1 MADFDTTRSALDAAR
16 EQERATRAAVAAA
29 HEAAARLAAEHAAA
43 TRIGAAGRLAAQVER
58 ARAEEAGLRA
68 DLQAASALAG
78 RAAAAFAKA
87 ADPRDA
93 IANWSAETPL
103 LLLPV
108 RLETRFKTVTD
119 EAGAHDELWV
129 RIYPDACSVD
139 TFEAALSDTELAS
152 ARRYWIETWAAGGI
166 EAQHRAAWRNLVA
179 SHGAGRAAWIV
190 RESAP
195 AGAPPV
201 KADPADVLL
210 VIAIDA
216 PPGADEQA
224 ALSAFWTA
232 AWVAEGDATRL
243 DLARQALAAAPGVT
257 DADALIATFAPANL
271 AAAPAPPATRA
282 DVAVDVVWLALP
294 PEPEAKTRSWTAPA
308 RVDTLP
314 DRFVVVGYQDDR
326 VVFEAEGRPIPSPL
340 IAGPDPSAPA
350 DEQLGHDADGALKLP
365 EPVRWMVD
373 FEAAVAVGMGVKVRD
388 LGATDLTRPLQRVI
402 AIGLRLA
409 DDATQGQA
417 RLEKLLEHHR
427 FGSAGLALV
436 PQGTPTN
443 NTDEAAGHDRHD
455 DADAAYD
462 ALFGAGDA
470 LPATA
475 GDWWGRRD
483 GEWLADGLGIGV
495 ATLDGVPHAG
505 GTDLAEARAI
515 NRALWPATFGYAL
528 ETMLHPVLDAGQVD
542 ATRWFQTHFVLGRG
556 MLPSLRIG
564 DEPYGVLPVSAISQW
579 DWLGG
584 DELLGVGG
592 LRTPD
597 SFIGYRAGLAGVLAT
612 MREDWRLLAQE
623 VSFVGKAGDPHQL
636 LLDVVGLHPGSVE
649 FHQRYAESLEDLFNR
664 AKLQGFGA
672 QVADA
677 IRVEPPTGGGARA
690 PRPAGL
696 RGRGGARRALEVLLH
711 AREPAQRPARRRRG
725 GVGARPDPRLHARR
739 ARLPRVARRRRAR
752 RVRGPPPGARLRGPA
767 ARGAAVRPAAAR
779 AAARVLGRQPAPA
792 SRGGRVDAQEVRT
805 GAARA
810 PVRPRRRR
818 ARRVREPLRAAVQ
831 HRRAR
836 RRGAR
841 ERRRADRRTTGR
853 RGEHPGA
860 RRPARGARPARGRPD
875 GAARALPRRAPRR
888 RELPPRRVAARARQL
903 PARRTALPAAR
914 GGDGAHR
921 ASTSARTAGWRA
933 CSAGRRRCEA
943 VELDDELA
951 AVFAPDGEAP
961 LRDPANGGYVLA
973 PSIGQAT
980 TAAILRAGYLANAAP
995 QEPGALA
1002 VNLSS
1007 ARVRVALGLIEG
1019 IRNGQPLGALL
1030 GYRLQR
1036 GLHDRHAGAGARPL
1050 PRAAA
1055 QAVPAR
1061 RRPAGVDPDRRG
1073 RRDRG
1078 DRGQQ
1083 RGRRPRARRARRP
1096 APAGA
1101 HIPSGCRCR
1110 PPRRPSAPRSTPRST
1125 RSSTPTTRSP
1135 TSRSPRACTRRCSAT
1150 TTGSPRRSTR
1160 TRREASRPS
1169 RMSSER
1175 RAAGS
1180 A

>member
-1 MADFDTTRSALDAAR
+1 M
-16 EQERATRAAVAAA
+16 
-29 HEAAARLAAEHAAA
+29 
-43 TRIGAAGRLAAQVER
+43 GG
-58 ARAEEAGLRA
+58 G
-68 DLQAASALAG
+68 G
-78 RAAAAFAKA
+78 RAARRPAGGERAGRPGGRRVRKA

-232 AWVAEGDATRL
+232 AWVAERRRDPARPRAPGARRRPRRHRRRRADRDVRAGQPRRRARAAGDARRRRRRRR
-243 DLARQALAAAPGVT
+243 LARAAAG
-257 DADALIATFAPANL
+257 A
-271 AAAPAPPATRA
+271 
-282 DVAVDVVWLALP
+282 
-294 PEPEAKTRSWTAPA
+294 EAKTRSWTAPA

-443 NTDEAAGHDRHD
+443 NTDEAAGHDRRD

-505 GTDLAEARAI
+505 GTDLARRARSTA
-515 NRALWPATFGYAL
+515 RSGPRRSATAL
-528 ETMLHPVLDAGQVD
+528 ETHAAPGARRGSGRRDPLVPDALRARPRDAAEPAHRRPAVRRPAGQRDLAVGL
-542 ATRWFQTHFVLGRG
+542 AGR
-556 MLPSLRIG
+556 RR
-564 DEPYGVLPVSAISQW
+564 AAR
-579 DWLGG
+579 
-584 DELLGVGG
+584 VGG

-664 AKLQGFGA
+664 AKLQGRRAGGRRDPG
-672 QVADA
+672 Q
-677 IRVEPPTGGGARA
+677 PPTGGGARA
-690 PRPAGL
+690 ARPAGL

-711 AREPAQRPARRRRG
+711 AREPAERPAGRRPAA
-725 GVGARPDPRLHARR
+725 VGDRADPRLHARR

-752 RVRGPPPGARLRGPA
+752 RFEDLRQERGFAGRPPA
-767 ARGAAVRPAAAR
+767 ALLYLLLRHALL
-779 AAARVLGRQPAPA
+779 LGYWDGGLRLHLEA
-792 SRGGRVDAQEVRT
+792 GRVDAQEVRT
-805 GAARA
+805 ARREQPFVHVAAERGGCESRYAPLYSTDGRVTAGHASVAERIGAQLADAASTRGSPTSSRRSSGSRACRRRGSSAASPSTSTSPATGSTRGCSGSSTTSSPQMRYRPRERGDGAHRGPPRRVRLARGPAAQAGAAAGRRA
-810 PVRPRRRR
+810 RRR
-818 ARRVREPLRAAVQ
+818 ARRRVRR
-831 HRRAR
+831 R
-836 RRGAR
+836 RRGA
-841 ERRRADRRTTGR
+841 A
-853 RGEHPGA
+853 
-860 RRPARGARPARGRPD
+860 ARPAPT
-875 GAARALPRRAPRR
+875 AATCTRR
-888 RELPPRRVAARARQL
+888 R
-903 PARRTALPAAR
+903 
-914 GGDGAHR
+914 
-921 ASTSARTAGWRA
+921 STTR
-933 CSAGRRRCEA
+933 
-943 VELDDELA
+943 
-951 AVFAPDGEAP
+951 
-961 LRDPANGGYVLA
+961 
-973 PSIGQAT
+973 
-980 TAAILRAGYLANAAP
+980 
-995 QEPGALA
+995 
-1002 VNLSS
+1002 
-1007 ARVRVALGLIEG
+1007 
-1019 IRNGQPLGALL
+1019 
-1030 GYRLQR
+1030 
-1036 GLHDRHAGAGARPL
+1036 
-1050 PRAAA
+1050 
-1055 QAVPAR
+1055 
-1061 RRPAGVDPDRRG
+1061 
-1073 RRDRG
+1073 
-1078 DRGQQ
+1078 
-1083 RGRRPRARRARRP
+1083 
-1096 APAGA
+1096 
-1101 HIPSGCRCR
+1101 R
-1110 PPRRPSAPRSTPRST
+1110 PPRCCAPATSPTRRRRSRARWRSTSRPSACA
-1125 RSSTPTTRSP
+1125 
-1135 TSRSPRACTRRCSAT
+1135 SRSASSRASATARRSARCSAT
-1150 TTGSPRRSTR
+1150 GSSAACTTGTRRLRSTASSTPLRSAFPLVADQLASTPR
-1160 TRREASRPS
+1160 TAEGVAIEAI
-1169 RMSSER
+1169 E
-1175 RAAGS
+1175 AAT
-1180 A
+1180 